1 MTTSSPTYAQ
11 SHGQAER
18 AAAEGRDPY
27 IAMSEYRNTPITGLR
42 YAPAQLARNRIL
54 RSKLPT
60 SRSVLQPRVVNA
72 KPDLQE
78 RQQRMKRDYDRGA
91 TPLKPTTG
99 DVVRV
104 QRKWGRD
111 PAIVQ
116 YTHESSRSYVVR
128 HQGGKLRRN
137 RRYLLR
143 IREQLPLFLPE
154 LDDPCTGVAAQ
165 PLRRAVAQPPPGVV
179 VQPPPGVIDQPPRR
193 AVHPYQQ
200 ETV

>member
-1 MTTSSPTYAQ
+1 MRINDVYISARHGIPEEIVADNQPFGSYAFRQFAKSWGINVTTSSPTYAQ

-18 AAAEGRDPY
+18 AAVEGRDPY
-27 IAMSEYRNTPITGLR
+27 IAMLEYRNTPITGLR

-91 TPLKPTTG
+91 TPLKHLTTG

-104 QRKWGRD
+104 QRKWGRQSCSTLTR
-111 PAIVQ
+111 VL
-116 YTHESSRSYVVR
+116 VR
-128 HQGGKLRRN
+128 M
-137 RRYLLR
+137 
-143 IREQLPLFLPE
+143 
-154 LDDPCTGVAAQ
+154 
-165 PLRRAVAQPPPGVV
+165 
-179 VQPPPGVIDQPPRR
+179 
-193 AVHPYQQ
+193 
-200 ETV
+200 